1 MNSLDAGARMNL
13 KTRTWVVIAACFGVA
28 MFIGLR
34 ISAISSDGYQF
45 LDQAIRRSPQIQ
57 ARLGEVEA
65 VQVSYLGEYRQK
77 AVGADRWL
85 TITLN
90 VTGRK
95 GSATIRASAKKIGG
109 AWSVTSSSIGGE
121 PVSLN

>member
-1 MNSLDAGARMNL
+1 MKTYPVARMKL
-13 KTRTWVVIAACFGVA
+13 KTRTWVVIVACFCVA
-28 MFIGLR
+28 MFVGLR
-34 ISAISSDGYQF
+34 ISALTSDGYQF

-85 TITLN
+85 TMTLN

-95 GSATIRASAKKIGG
+95 DSATIRASAKKIGG
-109 AWSVTSSSIGGE
+109 AWSVTSWSISGE

>member
-1 MNSLDAGARMNL
+1 MKTYPVARVKL
-13 KTRTWVVIAACFGVA
+13 KTRTWVVIVACFCVA
-28 MFIGLR
+28 MFIGLH
-34 ISAISSDGYQF
+34 ISALSSDGYLF

-77 AVGADRWL
+77 TVGADRWL
-85 TITLN
+85 TMTLN

-95 GSATIRASAKKIGG
+95 DSATIRASKKIRG
-109 AWSVTSSSIGGE
+109 AWSVTSSSIGRE